1 MATLDSR
8 AAQLVRDTKAA
19 IVHAN
24 RQLVKQNLKITKVDL
39 ELRVD
44 TVSSGGAGISVQL
57 AGIGADLG
65 GDHDRD
71 SSSSLHLSLVPDP
84 EASELMGSVPE
95 DFVAAIVAI
104 SAATTEAAE
113 YPPQFDLHEA
123 VVSFDVDVTNSGQ
136 FQFIVR
142 GSRSRT
148 SGSTMTITLV
158 PCQS

>member
-1 MATLDSR
+1 MATLDTR
-8 AAQLVRDTKAA
+8 AAQLVRDTKGA

-24 RQLVKQNLKITKVDL
+24 RELAKQGLKITKVDL

-57 AGIGADLG
+57 AGIGADMG
-65 GDHDRD
+65 ADHNRD
-71 SSSSLHLSLVPDP
+71 SSSSLHLSLVPDL

-104 SAATTEAAE
+104 SAATAEAAA
-113 YPPQFDLHEA
+113 YPPEFDLDEA

-136 FQFIVR
+136 FQFVLR
-142 GSRSRT
+142 GSRSKS
-148 SGSTMTITLV
+148 SGSTMAITLA
-158 PCQS
+158 PT